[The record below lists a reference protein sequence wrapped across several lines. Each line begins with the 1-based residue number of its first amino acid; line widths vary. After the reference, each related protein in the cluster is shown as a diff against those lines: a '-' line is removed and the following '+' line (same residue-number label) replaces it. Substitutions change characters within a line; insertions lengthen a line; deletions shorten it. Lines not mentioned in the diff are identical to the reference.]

1 MDPVRLRSE
10 VLDALQGIA
19 PEVEA
24 ETLRGD
30 RPLRDEVDLD
40 SMDWLR
46 FLAALHQR
54 LGVNIPEADYQQLT
68 TLDVLLA
75 YLARHL
81 AAHTPIAPPPQAAG

>member
-1 MDPVRLRSE
+1 MDDAQLRRE
-10 VLDALQGIA
+10 VLEALQGIA
-19 PEVEA
+19 PEVEPD
-24 ETLRGD
+24 TLRGD

-46 FLAALHQR
+46 FLAALHHR

-75 YLARHL
+75 YLYRRL
-81 AAHTPIAPPPQAAG
+81 AE

>member
-1 MDPVRLRSE
+1 MDASQLRHE
-10 VLDALQGIA
+10 VFAALQGIA
-19 PEVEA
+19 PEVEPD
-24 ETLRGD
+24 TLRGD

-75 YLARHL
+75 YLADRL
-81 AAHTPIAPPPQAAG
+81 AL

>member
-1 MDPVRLRSE
+1 MDDAQLRQT
-10 VLDALQGIA
+10 VFAALQGIA
-19 PEVEA
+19 PEVEP

-68 TLDVLLA
+68 TLDVLLV
-75 YLARHL
+75 YLQRRL
-81 AAHTPIAPPPQAAG
+81 DSTRG

>member
-1 MDPVRLRSE
+1 MDDAQIRRE
-10 VLDALQGIA
+10 VLEALQGIA

-24 ETLRGD
+24 ESLRGD

-68 TLDVLLA
+68 SLDALLA
-75 YLARHL
+75 YVGRRL
-81 AAHTPIAPPPQAAG
+81 AAG

>member
-1 MDPVRLRSE
+1 MDDAHLRRE
-10 VLDALQGIA
+10 VLEALQGIA
-19 PEVEA
+19 PEVEP
-24 ETLRGD
+24 ETLHGD

-75 YLARHL
+75 YLCRRL
-81 AAHTPIAPPPQAAG
+81 AE

>member
-1 MDPVRLRSE
+1 MDDAQLRQE
-10 VLDALQGIA
+10 VFAALQGIA
-19 PEVEA
+19 PEVEPD
-24 ETLRGD
+24 TLRGD

-46 FLAALHQR
+46 VLAALHQR

-75 YLARHL
+75 YLARRL
-81 AAHTPIAPPPQAAG
+81 AGG

>member
-1 MDPVRLRSE
+1 MDDAQIRRE
-10 VLDALQGIA
+10 VLEALQGIA

-68 TLDVLLA
+68 SLDALLA
-75 YLARHL
+75 YVGRRL
-81 AAHTPIAPPPQAAG
+81 AAG

>member
-1 MDPVRLRSE
+1 MDDAQLRRE
-10 VLDALQGIA
+10 VFAALQAIA
-19 PEVEA
+19 PEVEPA
-24 ETLRGD
+24 SLRGD

-68 TLDVLLA
+68 TLNVLLA
-75 YLARHL
+75 YLQRRL
-81 AAHTPIAPPPQAAG
+81 AAG

>member
-1 MDPVRLRSE
+1 MDDTQLRQE
-10 VLDALQGIA
+10 VFAALQGIA
-19 PEVEA
+19 PEVEPD
-24 ETLRGD
+24 TLRGD

-68 TLDVLLA
+68 SMNVLLA
-75 YLARHL
+75 YLARRL
-81 AAHTPIAPPPQAAG
+81 AGS

>member
-1 MDPVRLRSE
+1 MDDAQLRHE
-10 VLDALQGIA
+10 VLKALQGIA
-19 PEVEA
+19 PEVEPA
-24 ETLRGD
+24 TLRGD

-75 YLARHL
+75 YLRRPL
-81 AAHTPIAPPPQAAG
+81 AE